1 MKKICYFVNALW
13 YFELHWMERARSS
26 VSAGYDVYVFA
37 NFSDF
42 PTETLEKEGIK
53 CINSNINEK
62 GMNPVVFMADLLRAF
77 KKLNKINPDI
87 IHCITI
93 KPGVMGMLWSY
104 VNNKKLVYSFVGLGR
119 IFDSERWIF
128 KCIKNVISCLYGFA
142 FKKIDYRI
150 IFEHKSDRDKII
162 EIINVNKINTV
173 VIDGAGINLEEFKYT
188 LETRSELKKVL
199 FAGRMLWSKG
209 LKDLIYARKILRQQ
223 GVDFEIDVAGIIVN
237 DDGDA
242 IPLEQIV
249 HWAQA
254 GEINWL
260 GYESDINAIL
270 RRINIVALP
279 SRYPEGIPRILL
291 EAGAVGRTC
300 VVYDSGGCSS
310 LIIDGYNG
318 YVAHKGNINE
328 LAQKIGLLITDELS
342 REKMGKNARENI
354 EKKYDSEIVIRE
366 TLDVYRTFFC
376 AFEK

>member
-162 EIINVNKINTV
+162 EIIN
-173 VIDGAGINLEEFKYT
+173 
-188 LETRSELKKVL
+188 
-199 FAGRMLWSKG
+199 
-209 LKDLIYARKILRQQ
+209 
-223 GVDFEIDVAGIIVN
+223 
-237 DDGDA
+237 
-242 IPLEQIV
+242 
-249 HWAQA
+249 
-254 GEINWL
+254 
-260 GYESDINAIL
+260 
-270 RRINIVALP
+270 
-279 SRYPEGIPRILL
+279 
-291 EAGAVGRTC
+291 
-300 VVYDSGGCSS
+300 
-310 LIIDGYNG
+310 
-318 YVAHKGNINE
+318 
-328 LAQKIGLLITDELS
+328 IT
-342 REKMGKNARENI
+342 I
-354 EKKYDSEIVIRE
+354 
-366 TLDVYRTFFC
+366 
-376 AFEK
+376 